1 MLESLKEGMAEHN
14 ERLQKGIIYL
24 TPETPSGRYL
34 LVMGIT
40 LWF

>member
-1 MLESLKEGMAEHN
+1 MFVILAE
-14 ERLQKGIIYL
+14 ELDIGTPQLLGIIYL
-24 TPETPSGRYL
+24 TPEAPSGRYL